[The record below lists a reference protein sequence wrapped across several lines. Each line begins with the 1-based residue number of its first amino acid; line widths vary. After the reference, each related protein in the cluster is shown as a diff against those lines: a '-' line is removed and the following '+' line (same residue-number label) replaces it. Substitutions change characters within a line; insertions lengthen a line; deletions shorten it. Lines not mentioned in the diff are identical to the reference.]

1 MINSTLEL
9 EIEMTDLTVMVE
21 TIKPAILNVWNQI
34 CSDMMALVTDP
45 GEIENDGAIEM
56 CVDADRLR
64 TMGGADGAAA
74 DDLLS
79 ETHAEHGWDAVI
91 EALTDSIELV

>member
-1 MINSTLEL
+1 
-9 EIEMTDLTVMVE
+9 MTDLTAMAE
-21 TIKPAILNVWNQI
+21 MIKPAILNVWDQI
-34 CSDMMALVTDP
+34 GEDVMALVTDP

-74 DDLLS
+74 DDLLT
-79 ETHAEHGWDAVI
+79 EAHGEHGWDDVI
-91 EALTDSIELV
+91 EALTNVIDLV